1 MLELIMLAW
10 LSAVWFCMVNG
21 TIRSSRILQQVRHQI
36 AQLGSKVKQQVRLK
50 VKQQVK
56 TTVSAKTTFG
66 TAKKKRRSAY
76 LQKLVC
82 RIQRV
87 ASCIKTKKCKLQS

>member
-1 MLELIMLAW
+1 
-10 LSAVWFCMVNG
+10 VRHGFCGGKRHNKKTAG
-21 TIRSSRILQQVRHQI
+21 FLQQVRHQI

-66 TAKKKRRSAY
+66 TAKKK
-76 LQKLVC
+76 
-82 RIQRV
+82 
-87 ASCIKTKKCKLQS
+87 T